1 LNANHAL
8 QALKRRGFER
18 HIAELLRLRRAHP
31 SGSFFTAEG
40 AMQPYA
46 KAHLYQWL
54 TPELPGGPEAIP
66 TLHWHAVAEPCTLQ
80 ELKRQEGHPRH
91 WAAAYRFVDV
101 LTILEDEG
109 AQLLTGTAADLDT
122 DACRDAQMAEYQDSL
137 TLIDDPRWD
146 QADDDDR
153 VVYLKT
159 V

>member
-1 LNANHAL
+1 MNPMDAL

-18 HIAELLRLRRAHP
+18 HIAELLRLRREQGT
-31 SGSFFTAEG
+31 GSFFTPEG
-40 AMQPYA
+40 DMQPYA
-46 KAHLYQWL
+46 KAYLYQWL
-54 TPELPGGPEAIP
+54 TPDLPGGPEAIP
-66 TLHWHAVAEPCTLQ
+66 SLHWDTATEPCTLE

-101 LTILEDEG
+101 LSILEDEG
-109 AQLLTGTAADLDT
+109 TQLLTGTAADLDT